1 MPKASESEVDRLMQ
15 EIDLKSVFVLLL
27 AKIKWIV
34 ISVAIGILVFGVYAF
49 AFVPEQYTAS
59 ALVYVR
65 NTKDEY
71 DNSSSGTTAN
81 NLTAAQQLVA
91 NFSIHMKTR
100 PVLDAAV
107 AKLDGKVKASEIK
120 EAATASSMEET
131 SWLKVSVTMGDAKL
145 AKDTYAAIAEAAA
158 ESFDQLEA
166 SSAKVREYPQGAA
179 KTAPN
184 VAKTAVIGALLGL
197 VISVAVILI
206 RQFSDN
212 TIHDKHDLQ
221 MHIDVPVLG
230 EIPSFAL
237 HNAKSKGGRTHA

>member
-1 MPKASESEVDRLMQ
+1 MQ

-27 AKIKWIV
+27 AKIKWII
-34 ISVAIGILVFGVYAF
+34 ISVAVGILVFGVYAF

-71 DNSSSGTTAN
+71 DNSSNGTTAN

-100 PVLDAAV
+100 PVLEAAV
-107 AKLDGKVKASEIK
+107 KKLDGKVKPEEIK
-120 EAATASSMEET
+120 EATTASSMEET
-131 SWLKVSVTMGDAKL
+131 SWLKISVTMGDKKL
-145 AKDTYAAIAEAAA
+145 AKEVCAAIAEASA

-184 VAKTAVIGALLGL
+184 VAKMAIIGALLGL
-197 VISVAVILI
+197 VASVAFVLI
-206 RQFSDN
+206 RQFADN

-230 EIPSFAL
+230 EIPSFTL
-237 HNAKSKGGRTHA
+237 SRTTSKGGRSHA

>member
-1 MPKASESEVDRLMQ
+1 MQ

-27 AKIKWIV
+27 AKIKWII
-34 ISVAIGILVFGVYAF
+34 ISVAVGILVFGVYAF

-71 DNSSSGTTAN
+71 DNSSNGTTAN

-100 PVLDAAV
+100 PVLEAAV
-107 AKLDGKVKASEIK
+107 KKLDGKVKPEEIK
-120 EAATASSMEET
+120 EATTASSMEET
-131 SWLKVSVTMGDAKL
+131 SWLKISVTMGDKKL
-145 AKDTYAAIAEAAA
+145 AKEVCAAIAEASA

-166 SSAKVREYPQGAA
+166 SSAKVREYPQGAT

-184 VAKTAVIGALLGL
+184 VAKAAIIGALLGL
-197 VISVAVILI
+197 VASVAFVLI
-206 RQFSDN
+206 RQFADN

-230 EIPSFAL
+230 EIPSFTL
-237 HNAKSKGGRTHA
+237 SRTTSKGGRSHA